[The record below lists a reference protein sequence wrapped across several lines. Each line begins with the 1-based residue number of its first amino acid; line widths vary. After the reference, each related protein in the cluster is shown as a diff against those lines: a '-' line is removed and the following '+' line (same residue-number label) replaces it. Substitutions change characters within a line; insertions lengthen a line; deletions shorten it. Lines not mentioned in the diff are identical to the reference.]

1 MELEV
6 DVDFEEG
13 DILII
18 NGEKWRIKEIDNHTA
33 DIIWKSVPLGNLG
46 STSREEIEERIR
58 YSGKFTR
65 IREEYIG
72 VFEP

>member
-6 DVDFEEG
+6 EVDYEEG

-18 NGEKWRIKEIDNHTA
+18 NDEKWRVKDIDNHTG
-33 DIIWKSVPLGNLG
+33 DVIWKSVPLGNIG
-46 STSREEIEERIR
+46 SATSEEIEERIR

-72 VFEP
+72 VF